1 MICRYW
7 RGWASE
13 ANAPAVEKLLR
24 TKILPGINV
33 RGYRG
38 AYVMRRKVAG
48 TVEIA
53 TITLWDTL
61 DAVKAFA
68 GENYQTAVVS
78 DESKALLSNFDRV
91 CVHYETVMEPGK

>member
-7 RGWASE
+7 RGWAS
-13 ANAPAVEKLLR
+13 ASNAGAFEKLLR
-24 TKILPGINV
+24 TKVLPGISV

-38 AYVMRRKVAG
+38 AYVMRRDVAG

-53 TITLWDTL
+53 TITLWDSL

-68 GENYQTAVVS
+68 GESYQTAVVS
-78 DESKALLSNFDRV
+78 DESKALLSNYDRV

>member
-7 RGWASE
+7 RGWATS
-13 ANAPAVEKLLR
+13 ANAPAFEKLLR
-24 TKILPGINV
+24 TKVLPGISV
-33 RGYRG
+33 KGYRG
-38 AYVMRRKVAG
+38 AYVMHREVAG

-53 TITLWDTL
+53 TITLWDSL

-91 CVHYETVMEPGK
+91 CIHYEAVMEPK